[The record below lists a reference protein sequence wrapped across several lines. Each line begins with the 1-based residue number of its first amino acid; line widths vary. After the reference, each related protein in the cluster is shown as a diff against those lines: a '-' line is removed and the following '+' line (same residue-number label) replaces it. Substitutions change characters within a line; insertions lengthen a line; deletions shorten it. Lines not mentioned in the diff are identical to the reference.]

1 MPKTRALLVVLLM
14 LLVPTSLVLAQADP
28 LPNRFVIPGDNV
40 TIGYPHGWT
49 IEYDAEAGTLL
60 LSTSITGMVTSW
72 LHAEDLPLVGIAPGD
87 AIAALEYF
95 FTPLDMTI
103 PFDPTRV
110 MQQTVDGRTVYTYK
124 YQDIF
129 DGAPYDGVLVAAESS
144 NGSFFSGD
152 VFGLGTA
159 GVDAEDVQE
168 ALRIVASAQFPASS
182 AAIDTPAE
190 NLFPLLQS
198 GIGVA
203 LPDGWTDVVD
213 EDGFLTLESART
225 VLEPFWFFAEELP
238 GLNVE
243 PGDVPGVLATV
254 AGRLNMSFDLLSVS
268 ATISGGRPVWN
279 MTYQINERGGSYE
292 AMLAGVLLEDGS
304 VLVGFAYPGEEDTL
318 DERADVLAILASAQF
333 IADSGET
340 GELLSESFSFEA
352 DGITF
357 YYPATWTIEIED
369 DFVYLVSDLTYA
381 DPYYTLLQDLSASE
395 VGDPVAG
402 LAGLFDSLY
411 SGEGLIFDPTAVQIQ
426 PVGEYAVV
434 TYAFVHVFDGN
445 AHEHLMTAI
454 ELEDGSQFYL
464 DTYPAQGSSLAEV
477 DTVLQITASASIQVG
492 MPSLGEGRIAIRMEH
507 ER

>member
-1 MPKTRALLVVLLM
+1 
-14 LLVPTSLVLAQADP
+14 
-28 LPNRFVIPGDNV
+28 
-40 TIGYPHGWT
+40 
-49 IEYDAEAGTLL
+49 
-60 LSTSITGMVTSW
+60 
-72 LHAEDLPLVGIAPGD
+72 
-87 AIAALEYF
+87 
-95 FTPLDMTI
+95 
-103 PFDPTRV
+103 
-110 MQQTVDGRTVYTYK
+110 
-124 YQDIF
+124 
-129 DGAPYDGVLVAAESS
+129 
-144 NGSFFSGD
+144 
-152 VFGLGTA
+152 
-159 GVDAEDVQE
+159 
-168 ALRIVASAQFPASS
+168 SAQFPASS

-402 LAGLFDSLY
+402 LAGLFD
-411 SGEGLIFDPTAVQIQ
+411 
-426 PVGEYAVV
+426 
-434 TYAFVHVFDGN
+434 
-445 AHEHLMTAI
+445 
-454 ELEDGSQFYL
+454 
-464 DTYPAQGSSLAEV
+464 
-477 DTVLQITASASIQVG
+477 
-492 MPSLGEGRIAIRMEH
+492 
-507 ER
+507 